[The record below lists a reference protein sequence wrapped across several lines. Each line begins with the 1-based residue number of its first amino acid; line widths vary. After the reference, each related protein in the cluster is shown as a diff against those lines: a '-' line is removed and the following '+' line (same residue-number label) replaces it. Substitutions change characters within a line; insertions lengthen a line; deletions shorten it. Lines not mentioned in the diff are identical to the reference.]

1 MDYILRTYN
10 LTKKYKDITAVD
22 CVNMSIK
29 KGDIY
34 GFIGKNGAGK
44 TTLIRMITGLIKP
57 TSGTV
62 EVFGQPVSKG
72 RKDFLERMGTIIEF
86 PGFYQNLTAREN
98 LEMHRRLMRVTDKNR
113 IEKVLELVQLQD
125 VSDKLVKGFSLG
137 MKQRLGIARAL
148 LHNPEFLILDEPTN
162 GLDPL
167 GIKEMR
173 QLIIDLANTHG
184 ITILVSSHILSEIHQ
199 MVTKIG
205 IINNGRLLEEV
216 EYEKIKEKNRHF
228 IEVKVNDDK
237 KAAFLLEEKLA
248 IDDYTITEPGVLR
261 VYERIEES
269 PLINRVFVQHDL
281 DVSEIRV
288 SKDTLEEYFLKL
300 TGDEK
305 NDQHIIQ

>member
-10 LTKKYKDITAVD
+10 LTKKYKDITPVD
-22 CVNMSIK
+22 NVSMAIK

-62 EVFGQPVSKG
+62 EIFGQPVS
-72 RKDFLERMGTIIEF
+72 RRNKDFLERIGTIIEF
-86 PGFYQNLTAREN
+86 PGFYQNLTAKEN
-98 LEMHRRLMRVTDKNR
+98 LEIHRRLMSVTDKKR
-113 IEKVLELVQLQD
+113 IEEVLKLVNLQD
-125 VSDKLVKGFSLG
+125 VPNKKVKGFSLG

-148 LHNPEFLILDEPTN
+148 LHNPELLILDEPTN

-167 GIKEMR
+167 GIKEIR
-173 QLIIDLANTHG
+173 QLIIDLAKTHG
-184 ITILVSSHILSEIHQ
+184 ITILISSHILSEIHQ

-205 IINNGRLLEEV
+205 IINNGHLLEEV
-216 EYEKIKEKNRHF
+216 EYEDIKERNRHF

-237 KAAFLLEEKLA
+237 KAAFLLENDLA
-248 IDDYTITEPGVLR
+248 IENYSITEPGIIR
-261 VYERIEES
+261 IYERIDES
-269 PLINRVFVQHDL
+269 SFINRMFMQNGI
-281 DVSEIRV
+281 DVTEIRL

-300 TGDEK
+300 TGGEK
-305 NDQHIIQ
+305 NA

>member
-1 MDYILRTYN
+1 MDYILKTYN
-10 LTKKYKDITAVD
+10 LSKKYKDTTAVD
-22 CVNMSIK
+22 NVNMTIK

-72 RKDFLERMGTIIEF
+72 NKDFLERIGTIIEF

-98 LEMHRRLMRVTDKNR
+98 LEIHRKLMKVTDKKR
-113 IEKVLELVQLQD
+113 IEEVLELVNLQD
-125 VSDKLVKGFSLG
+125 VPDKMVKGFSLG

-148 LHNPEFLILDEPTN
+148 LHSSEFLILDEPTN

-167 GIKEMR
+167 GIKEIR
-173 QLIIDLANTHG
+173 QLIIDLANVHG

-205 IINNGRLLEEV
+205 IINNGHLLEEV
-216 EYEKIKEKNRHF
+216 EYEAIKERNRYF
-228 IEVKVNDDK
+228 IEAKVSNDK
-237 KAAFLLEEKLA
+237 KAAYLLENNLA
-248 IDDYTITEPGVLR
+248 IENYSVIQPGIIR
-261 VYERIEES
+261 IYERLEES
-269 PLINRVFVQHDL
+269 SFINRMFIQNDI
-281 DVSEIRV
+281 DVAEIRL

-300 TGDEK
+300 IGGEK
-305 NDQHIIQ
+305 NA

>member
-1 MDYILRTYN
+1 MDYILKTYN
-10 LTKKYKDITAVD
+10 LSKKYKDTTAVD
-22 CVNMSIK
+22 NVNMTIK

-57 TSGTV
+57 TYGTV

-72 RKDFLERMGTIIEF
+72 NKNFLERIGTIIEF

-98 LEMHRRLMRVTDKNR
+98 LEIHRRLMRVTDKKR
-113 IEKVLELVQLQD
+113 IEEVLELVNLQD
-125 VSDKLVKGFSLG
+125 VPDKMVKGFSLG

-148 LHNPEFLILDEPTN
+148 LHSPEFLILDEPTN

-167 GIKEMR
+167 GIKEIR
-173 QLIIDLANTHG
+173 QLIIDLAKVHG

-205 IINNGRLLEEV
+205 IINNGHLLEEV
-216 EYEKIKEKNRHF
+216 EYDAIKERNRYF
-228 IEVKVNDDK
+228 IEAKVSDDK
-237 KAAFLLEEKLA
+237 KAAYLLENNLA
-248 IDDYTITEPGVLR
+248 IENYSVIQPGIIR
-261 VYERIEES
+261 IYERLEES
-269 PLINRVFVQHDL
+269 SFINRMFIQNDI
-281 DVSEIRV
+281 DVSEIRL

-300 TGDEK
+300 IGGEK
-305 NDQHIIQ
+305 NA

>member
-1 MDYILRTYN
+1 MDYILKTYN
-10 LTKKYKDITAVD
+10 LSKKYKDTTAVD
-22 CVNMSIK
+22 NVNMTIK

-72 RKDFLERMGTIIEF
+72 NKDFLERIGTIIEF

-98 LEMHRRLMRVTDKNR
+98 LEIHRRLMKVTDKKR
-113 IEKVLELVQLQD
+113 IEEVLELVNLQD
-125 VSDKLVKGFSLG
+125 VPDKMVKGFSLG

-148 LHNPEFLILDEPTN
+148 LHSPEFLILDEPTN

-167 GIKEMR
+167 GIKEIR
-173 QLIIDLANTHG
+173 QLIIDLAKVHG

-205 IINNGRLLEEV
+205 IINNGHLLEEV
-216 EYEKIKEKNRHF
+216 EYEAIKERNRYF
-228 IEVKVNDDK
+228 IEAKVSNDK
-237 KAAFLLEEKLA
+237 KAAYLLENNLA
-248 IDDYTITEPGVLR
+248 IENYSVIQPGIIR
-261 VYERIEES
+261 IYERLEES
-269 PLINRVFVQHDL
+269 SFINRMFIQNDI
-281 DVSEIRV
+281 DVAEIRL

-300 TGDEK
+300 IGGEK
-305 NDQHIIQ
+305 NA

>member
-1 MDYILRTYN
+1 MDYILKTYN
-10 LTKKYKDITAVD
+10 LSKKYKDTTAVD
-22 CVNMSIK
+22 NVNMTIK

-62 EVFGQPVSKG
+62 EIFGQPVSKG
-72 RKDFLERMGTIIEF
+72 NKDFLERIGTIIEF

-98 LEMHRRLMRVTDKNR
+98 LEIHRRLMKVTDKKR
-113 IEKVLELVQLQD
+113 IEEVLELVNLQD
-125 VSDKLVKGFSLG
+125 VPDKMVKGFSLG

-148 LHNPEFLILDEPTN
+148 LHSPEFLILDEPTN

-167 GIKEMR
+167 GIKEIR
-173 QLIIDLANTHG
+173 QLIIDLAKVHG

-205 IINNGRLLEEV
+205 IINNGHLLEEV
-216 EYEKIKEKNRHF
+216 EYDAIKERNRYF
-228 IEVKVNDDK
+228 IEAKVSNDK
-237 KAAFLLEEKLA
+237 KAAYLLENNLA
-248 IDDYTITEPGVLR
+248 IENYSVIQPGIIR
-261 VYERIEES
+261 IYERLEES
-269 PLINRVFVQHDL
+269 SFINRMFIEN
-281 DVSEIRV
+281 DVDVAEIRL

-300 TGDEK
+300 IGGEK
-305 NDQHIIQ
+305 NA

>member
-1 MDYILRTYN
+1 MDYILKTYN
-10 LTKKYKDITAVD
+10 LSKKYKDTTAVD
-22 CVNMSIK
+22 NVNMTIE

-34 GFIGKNGAGK
+34 GFIGKNGTGK

-72 RKDFLERMGTIIEF
+72 NKDFLERIGTIIEF

-98 LEMHRRLMRVTDKNR
+98 LEIHRRLMKVTDKKR
-113 IEKVLELVQLQD
+113 IEEVLELVNLQD
-125 VSDKLVKGFSLG
+125 VPDKMVKGFSLG

-148 LHNPEFLILDEPTN
+148 LHSPEFLILDEPTN

-167 GIKEMR
+167 GIKEIR
-173 QLIIDLANTHG
+173 QLIIDLAKVHG

-205 IINNGRLLEEV
+205 IINNGHLLEEV
-216 EYEKIKEKNRHF
+216 EYEAIKERNRYF
-228 IEVKVNDDK
+228 IEAKVSNDK
-237 KAAFLLEEKLA
+237 KAAYLLENNLA
-248 IDDYTITEPGVLR
+248 IENYSVIQPGIIR
-261 VYERIEES
+261 IYERLEES
-269 PLINRVFVQHDL
+269 SFINRMFIQNDI
-281 DVSEIRV
+281 DVAEIRL

-300 TGDEK
+300 IGGEK
-305 NDQHIIQ
+305 NA

>member
-1 MDYILRTYN
+1 MDYILKTCN
-10 LTKKYKDITAVD
+10 LSKKYKDTTAVD
-22 CVNMSIK
+22 NVNMTIK

-72 RKDFLERMGTIIEF
+72 NKDFLERIGTIIEF

-98 LEMHRRLMRVTDKNR
+98 LEIHRRLMRVTDKKR
-113 IEKVLELVQLQD
+113 IEEVLELVNLQD
-125 VSDKLVKGFSLG
+125 VPDKMVKGFSLG

-148 LHNPEFLILDEPTN
+148 LHSPEFLILDEPTN

-167 GIKEMR
+167 GIKEIR
-173 QLIIDLANTHG
+173 QLIIDLAKVHG

-205 IINNGRLLEEV
+205 IINNGHLLEEV
-216 EYEKIKEKNRHF
+216 EYDAIKERNRYF
-228 IEVKVNDDK
+228 IEAKVSDDK
-237 KAAFLLEEKLA
+237 KAAYLLENNLA
-248 IDDYTITEPGVLR
+248 IENYSVIQPGII
-261 VYERIEES
+261 RIYDRLEES
-269 PLINRVFVQHDL
+269 SFINRMFIQNDI
-281 DVSEIRV
+281 DVAEIRL

-300 TGDEK
+300 IGGEK
-305 NDQHIIQ
+305 NA

>member
-22 CVNMSIK
+22 NVNMTIK

-44 TTLIRMITGLIKP
+44 TTVIRMITGLIKP

-62 EVFGQPVSKG
+62 EVFGQTVSKG
-72 RKDFLERMGTIIEF
+72 NKDFLERIGTIIEF

-98 LEMHRRLMRVTDKNR
+98 LEIHRRLMRVTDKKR
-113 IEKVLELVQLQD
+113 IEEVLELVNLQD
-125 VSDKLVKGFSLG
+125 VPDKMVKGFSLG

-167 GIKEMR
+167 GIKEIR
-173 QLIIDLANTHG
+173 QLIIDLAKIHG

-205 IINNGRLLEEV
+205 IINSGHLLEEM
-216 EYEKIKEKNRHF
+216 EYETIKERNKHF
-228 IEVKVNDDK
+228 IEIRVSDDK
-237 KAAFLLEEKLA
+237 KASFLLENNLSIENYLV
-248 IDDYTITEPGVLR
+248 TEPGIIR
-261 VYERIEES
+261 IYERLEES
-269 PLINRVFVQHDL
+269 SFINRTFVQNGI
-281 DVSEIRV
+281 DVAEIRL

-300 TGDEK
+300 TGGEK
-305 NDQHIIQ
+305 NV

>member
-1 MDYILRTYN
+1 MDYILKTYN

-22 CVNMSIK
+22 NVNMEIK

-44 TTLIRMITGLIKP
+44 TTVIRMITGLIKP

-62 EVFGQPVSKG
+62 EVFGQPVSRGNKE
-72 RKDFLERMGTIIEF
+72 FLERIGTIIEF

-98 LEMHRRLMRVTDKNR
+98 LEIHRRLMRVTDKKR
-113 IEKVLELVQLQD
+113 IEEVLELVNLQN
-125 VSDKLVKGFSLG
+125 VPDKMVKGFSLG

-167 GIKEMR
+167 GIKEIR
-173 QLIIDLANTHG
+173 QLIIDLAKNHG
-184 ITILVSSHILSEIHQ
+184 ITILISSHILSEIHQ

-205 IINNGRLLEEV
+205 IINNGHLLEEMD
-216 EYEKIKEKNRHF
+216 YESIKEKNRHF
-228 IEVKVNDDK
+228 IEAKVSDDK
-237 KAAFLLEEKLA
+237 KASFLLENNLA
-248 IDDYTITEPGVLR
+248 IKSYSVIEPGIIRIYERLEESSFINRMFVTNGIDITEI
-261 VYERIEES
+261 RI
-269 PLINRVFVQHDL
+269 
-281 DVSEIRV
+281 

-300 TGDEK
+300 IGGEK
-305 NDQHIIQ
+305 NA

>member
-1 MDYILRTYN
+1 MDYILKTYN
-10 LTKKYKDITAVD
+10 LSKKYKDTTAVD
-22 CVNMSIK
+22 NVNMTIK

-72 RKDFLERMGTIIEF
+72 NKDFLERIGTIIEF

-98 LEMHRRLMRVTDKNR
+98 LEIHRRLMRVTDKKR
-113 IEKVLELVQLQD
+113 IEEVLELVNLQD
-125 VSDKLVKGFSLG
+125 VPDKMVKGFSLG

-148 LHNPEFLILDEPTN
+148 LHSPEFLILDEPTN

-167 GIKEMR
+167 GIKEIR
-173 QLIIDLANTHG
+173 QLIIDLAKVHG

-205 IINNGRLLEEV
+205 IINNGHLLEEV
-216 EYEKIKEKNRHF
+216 EYDAIKERNRYF
-228 IEVKVNDDK
+228 IEAKVSDDK
-237 KAAFLLEEKLA
+237 KAAYLLENNLA
-248 IDDYTITEPGVLR
+248 IENYSVIQPGII
-261 VYERIEES
+261 RIYDRLEES
-269 PLINRVFVQHDL
+269 SFINRMFIQNDI
-281 DVSEIRV
+281 DVAEIRL

-300 TGDEK
+300 IGGEK
-305 NDQHIIQ
+305 NA

>member
-1 MDYILRTYN
+1 MDYILKTYN
-10 LTKKYKDITAVD
+10 LSKKYKDTTAVD
-22 CVNMSIK
+22 NVNMTIK

-57 TSGTV
+57 TSGIV

-72 RKDFLERMGTIIEF
+72 NKDFLERIGTIIEF

-98 LEMHRRLMRVTDKNR
+98 LEIHRRLMKVTDKKR
-113 IEKVLELVQLQD
+113 IEEVLELVNLQD
-125 VSDKLVKGFSLG
+125 VPDKMVKGFSLG

-148 LHNPEFLILDEPTN
+148 LHSPEFLILDEPTN

-167 GIKEMR
+167 GIKEIR
-173 QLIIDLANTHG
+173 QLIIDLAKVHG

-205 IINNGRLLEEV
+205 IINNGHLLEEV
-216 EYEKIKEKNRHF
+216 DYEAIKERNRYF
-228 IEVKVNDDK
+228 IEAKVSNDK
-237 KAAFLLEEKLA
+237 KAAYLLENNLA
-248 IDDYTITEPGVLR
+248 IENYSVIQPGIIR
-261 VYERIEES
+261 IYERLEES
-269 PLINRVFVQHDL
+269 SFINRMFIQNDI
-281 DVSEIRV
+281 DVAEIRL

-300 TGDEK
+300 IEGEK
-305 NDQHIIQ
+305 NA

>member
-1 MDYILRTYN
+1 MT
-10 LTKKYKDITAVD
+10 
-22 CVNMSIK
+22 IK

-72 RKDFLERMGTIIEF
+72 NKDFLERIGTIIEF

-98 LEMHRRLMRVTDKNR
+98 LEIHRRLMKVTDKKR
-113 IEKVLELVQLQD
+113 IEEVLELVNLQD
-125 VSDKLVKGFSLG
+125 VPDKMVKGFSLG

-148 LHNPEFLILDEPTN
+148 LHSPEFLILDEPTN

-167 GIKEMR
+167 GIKEIR
-173 QLIIDLANTHG
+173 QLIIDLAKVHG

-205 IINNGRLLEEV
+205 IINNGHLLEEV
-216 EYEKIKEKNRHF
+216 DYEAIKERNRYF
-228 IEVKVNDDK
+228 IEAKVSNDK
-237 KAAFLLEEKLA
+237 KAAYLLENNLA
-248 IDDYTITEPGVLR
+248 IENYSVIQPGIIR
-261 VYERIEES
+261 IYERLEES
-269 PLINRVFVQHDL
+269 SFINRMFIEN
-281 DVSEIRV
+281 DVDVAEIRL

-300 TGDEK
+300 IGGEK
-305 NDQHIIQ
+305 NA

>member
-1 MDYILRTYN
+1 MDYILKTCN
-10 LTKKYKDITAVD
+10 LSKKYKDTTAVD
-22 CVNMSIK
+22 NVNMTIK

-72 RKDFLERMGTIIEF
+72 NKDFLERIGTIIEF

-98 LEMHRRLMRVTDKNR
+98 LEIHRRLMRVTDKKR
-113 IEKVLELVQLQD
+113 IEEVLELVNLQD
-125 VSDKLVKGFSLG
+125 VPDKMVKGFSLG

-148 LHNPEFLILDEPTN
+148 LHSPEFLILDEPTN

-167 GIKEMR
+167 GIKEIR
-173 QLIIDLANTHG
+173 QLIIDLAKVHG

-205 IINNGRLLEEV
+205 IINNGHLLEEV
-216 EYEKIKEKNRHF
+216 EYDAIKERNRYF
-228 IEVKVNDDK
+228 IEAKVSNDK
-237 KAAFLLEEKLA
+237 KASYLLENNLA
-248 IDDYTITEPGVLR
+248 IENYSVIQPGIIR
-261 VYERIEES
+261 IYERLEES
-269 PLINRVFVQHDL
+269 SFINRMFIQNDI
-281 DVSEIRV
+281 DVSEIRL

-300 TGDEK
+300 IGGEK
-305 NDQHIIQ
+305 NA

>member
-1 MDYILRTYN
+1 MDYILKTYN
-10 LTKKYKDITAVD
+10 LSKKYKDTTAVD
-22 CVNMSIK
+22 NVNMTIK

-72 RKDFLERMGTIIEF
+72 NKDFLERIGTIIEF

-98 LEMHRRLMRVTDKNR
+98 LEIHRRLMKVTDKKR
-113 IEKVLELVQLQD
+113 IEEVLELVNLQD
-125 VSDKLVKGFSLG
+125 VPDKIVKGFSLG

-148 LHNPEFLILDEPTN
+148 LHSPEFLILDEPTN

-167 GIKEMR
+167 GIKEIR
-173 QLIIDLANTHG
+173 QLIIDLAKVHG

-205 IINNGRLLEEV
+205 IINNGHLLEEV
-216 EYEKIKEKNRHF
+216 DYEAIKERNRYF
-228 IEVKVNDDK
+228 IEAKVSNDK
-237 KAAFLLEEKLA
+237 KATYLLENNLA
-248 IDDYTITEPGVLR
+248 IENYSVIQPGIIR
-261 VYERIEES
+261 IYESLEES
-269 PLINRVFVQHDL
+269 SFINRMFIQNDI
-281 DVSEIRV
+281 DVSEIRL

-300 TGDEK
+300 IGGEK
-305 NDQHIIQ
+305 NA